1 LLILLGMAVVVSA
14 QGVGTLLAP
23 AVLIGPAA
31 TARLLTRRMAP
42 MMGAAIAFGIGAG
55 AAGLYLSFYAGS
67 AAGASIA
74 GTIVA
79 AYVVVALI
87 TRGSRSRP

>member
-1 LLILLGMAVVVSA
+1 MAVVVSA

-31 TARLLTRRMAP
+31 TARLVTRRLVP

-55 AAGLYLSFYAGS
+55 AAGLYVSFYAGW

-79 AYVVVALI
+79 VYMLVA
-87 TRGSRSRP
+87 TVARGRPGVR